1 MKHFAKISEDNL
13 VLAVTP
19 VADENAL
26 TEAAG
31 QAYLEKYNNW
41 PAHLWIETSKKTLHN
56 THKEGGTPFR
66 GNFAGIGSEWDAT
79 NQIFWSISPYP
90 SWVKDI
96 ATASWKS
103 PVGDAPALTEAQLND
118 PDWGYRYQWN
128 ESTTSWDLIKE
139 PGGPGAF

>member
-19 VADENAL
+19 VADENAS

-31 QAYLEKYNNW
+31 QAYLEQNNNW
-41 PAHLWIETSKKTLHN
+41 PANLWIETSKQTLHN

-66 GNFAGIGSEWDAT
+66 GNFAGIGSEWDAA

-103 PVGDAPALTEAQLND
+103 SVGDAPALTEAQLND
-118 PDWGYRYQWN
+118 PDWGYRYEWN

-139 PGGPGAF
+139 PGGPGAY